1 MQSAIL
7 RTPHGSRS
15 NDRVGNQ
22 GNLLR
27 AKYNVRTNYPLVLID
42 LKDFTDFCLVKAVGR
57 FHSERRIRIKSLN
70 RFLFFLPKKQSITTL
85 RIGGLR
91 SK

>member
-15 NDRVGNQ
+15 NDWVGNQ

-27 AKYNVRTNYPLVLID
+27 AKYHVRTD
-42 LKDFTDFCLVKAVGR
+42 C
-57 FHSERRIRIKSLN
+57 HKSGWEISFGTSN
-70 RFLFFLPKKQSITTL
+70 PDQIS
-85 RIGGLR
+85 
-91 SK
+91 